1 MARTAVTPTALS
13 VNTQNAVVLASAG
26 VAIDATNSH
35 VITPPAGYSIDD
47 LELWVYNTT
56 ASTKTATVKA
66 GNLPPALSQGA
77 GDLVASFTDGSTTPT
92 MARIP
97 LSSARFTQADGT
109 VYVDIAASMT
119 GRIACYYR
127 VKGS

>member
-1 MARTAVTPTALS
+1 MARTAVTPTALTKD
-13 VNTQNAVVLASAG
+13 TQNAVVLASTG

-35 VITPPAGYSIDD
+35 SITPPDGYSIDD

-66 GNLPPALSQGA
+66 GTNPPATHTSG

-97 LSSARFTQADGT
+97 LSGARFSQSDGT
-109 VYVDIAASMT
+109 VNVDIAASMT
-119 GRIACYYR
+119 GRIAAYYR
-127 VKGS
+127 TKG